1 MSKIVLSSDSVCDL
15 NEELISR
22 HCISIMP
29 LLVGLGETYYQ
40 DGVDI
45 APADIYAYVDAN
57 KVLPKTAARGV
68 ADYIDYFTALSEGGK
83 EVIHFAISADMSSS
97 YQNAMIAAGEVGDS
111 IHVIDSR
118 NLSTGIGLLILD
130 AAQMCEQ
137 GKNADE
143 IINEITV
150 RTAQVRASFVVD
162 TLDYL
167 RMGGR
172 CSAVAA
178 LGANMLKL
186 HPCIEVK
193 DGKMGVGTKY
203 RGPLAKVIL
212 QYANEKLTKTENI
225 RKDKVFITHASCD
238 DAIVASV
245 KAKVEELGIFDNI
258 YVTKA
263 GSTINSHCGQ
273 GTLGVLFEVE
283 A

>member
-1 MSKIVLSSDSVCDL
+1 MSNIVLSSDSVCDL
-15 NEELISR
+15 SEEIISR
-22 HCISIMP
+22 HSVVIMP

-45 APADIYAYVDAN
+45 TPTDIYAYVAAN
-57 KVLPKTAARGV
+57 KALPKTAARGV
-68 ADYIDYFTALSEGGK
+68 ADYIDYFTKLSEGGK
-83 EVIHFAISADMSSS
+83 SVIHFAISSDMSSS
-97 YQNAMIAAGEVGDS
+97 YQNACIAAGEVGEG

-130 AAQMCEQ
+130 AAKMIQE
-137 GKNADE
+137 GKEPADIVSE
-143 IINEITV
+143 ISRRIPL
-150 RTAQVRASFVVD
+150 VRASFVVD

-203 RGPLAKVIL
+203 RGPLPKVIL
-212 QYANEKLTKTENI
+212 QYANEKLTKTEGI
-225 RKDKVFITHASCD
+225 CRDKVFITHANCD
-238 DAIVASV
+238 EAVVESV
-245 KAKVEELGIFDNI
+245 KAKVEELGIFEEI

-263 GSTINSHCGQ
+263 GATINSHCGQ